1 MAINETTT
9 TQGAYVVAPEYL
21 KEVHRLIGTY
31 SVVRNVFKPVFTNS
45 KAGYLAEITTLPTVY
60 FPDEG
65 NAATASQSVFD
76 QKTFAM
82 KRFAAQTEVSIDWT
96 EDTFSNERESII
108 EPMLEAL
115 AKSEDVCI
123 LLGDGSPTY
132 NSITGLANVSLS
144 GYADNIIDM
153 GGNDFTYD
161 KITLGS
167 ALISE
172 QKGMASGL
180 IVSPR
185 GLRNLK
191 LMKDDNGRYLFSSDV
206 TNSNTIIS
214 GKVGTID
221 GIPVYESL
229 ALKDYEDANASGI
242 AFMVDGNKF
251 GKLIVR
257 YNDVK
262 FKKEEVQQSWKYAYN
277 IYERLDFTVLFPQ
290 LLVRYTN
297 LNIA

>member
-1 MAINETTT
+1 MAINETTNG
-9 TQGAYVVAPEYL
+9 QGAYVVAPEYF
-21 KEVHRLIGTY
+21 KEVHRLIGNF
-31 SVVRNVFKPVFTNS
+31 SVVRQVFKPVPTMS
-45 KAGYLAEITTLPTVY
+45 KAGFLHEITAIPTIY

-65 NAATASQSVFD
+65 VAATPSQSTFD

-82 KRFAAQTEVSIDWT
+82 KRFAAQTEVTMDWM
-96 EDTFSNERESII
+96 EDTFSDERSSII

-115 AKSEDVCI
+115 AKSEDVCV
-123 LLGDGSPTY
+123 LLGDGTATY
-132 NSITGLANVSLS
+132 NSITGLANISLT
-144 GYADNIIDM
+144 GFTDNIVDM

-172 QKGMASGL
+172 NKGMATAL

-191 LMKDDNGRYLFSSDV
+191 LMKDDNGRYLFSKDITDSD
-206 TNSNTIIS
+206 TIKS
-214 GKVGTID
+214 GKVGLID

-242 AFMVDGNKF
+242 AFMVDGNKM
-251 GKLIVR
+251 GKFIVR
-257 YNDVK
+257 QNDVK

-277 IYERLDFTVLFPQ
+277 IYERVDFCSLFPQ